1 MQCQCKEVLI
11 ENKEDL
17 MSKNLMPSDTE
28 VDVDATPAFRLP
40 DASSAMEGA
49 LARALDFCARKMGL
63 PSIEVALEQLRH
75 GDTTAREYC
84 HYSLAGQV
92 SEALGALDENVK
104 SVSMY
109 GYDATPEDLTL
120 AEGARAPIIH
130 LIVWATRRTGALHS
144 LISALD
150 SALVRDYSGMV
161 GPRRMAHLLDVQVIT
176 DEDVERRVGVAALL
190 TSLYNPALPVWE
202 R

>member
-1 MQCQCKEVLI
+1 
-11 ENKEDL
+11 
-17 MSKNLMPSDTE
+17 MSKNRVAQDTDVEANVTPS
-28 VDVDATPAFRLP
+28 FQLP

-49 LARALDFCARKMGL
+49 LARALDFCAKKMGL
-63 PSIEVALEQLRH
+63 PSVEVALERLRQ
-75 GDTTAREYC
+75 GDTPAREYC
-84 HYSLAGQV
+84 HYSLAVQV
-92 SEALGALDENVK
+92 AEALGALDDNVK

-120 AEGARAPIIH
+120 TEGARTPIIH
-130 LIVWATRRTGALHS
+130 LIVWAVRRTEALHS
-144 LISALD
+144 VIAALD
-150 SALVRDYSGMV
+150 SALAHDYAGMV

-176 DEDVERRVGVAALL
+176 DADVERRVGVAALL

>member
-1 MQCQCKEVLI
+1 MKT
-11 ENKEDL
+11 ND
-17 MSKNLMPSDTE
+17 MPKVTDT
-28 VDVDATPAFRLP
+28 DVDATPSFRLP

-49 LARALDFCARKMGL
+49 LARALDSCAKKLGL
-63 PSIEVALEQLRH
+63 PASELALELMRQ

-84 HYSLAGQV
+84 HYSLACQV
-92 SEALGALDENVK
+92 AEALGALDENVK

-109 GYDATPEDLTL
+109 GYDATPEDLAL
-120 AEGARAPIIH
+120 AEGSRAPMIH
-130 LIVWATRRTGALHS
+130 LIVWAVRRTGALHS
-144 LISALD
+144 VTSALD

-176 DEDVERRVGVAALL
+176 DDDVERRIGVAALL
-190 TSLYNPALPVWE
+190 SSLYNPALPIWK

>member
-1 MQCQCKEVLI
+1 
-11 ENKEDL
+11 
-17 MSKNLMPSDTE
+17 MSKIHDLKQTDV
-28 VDVDATPAFRLP
+28 VDVDVTPSFRLP
-40 DASSAMEGA
+40 DASSAIEGA

-63 PSIEVALEQLRH
+63 PTAEIALEHLRQ
-75 GDTTAREYC
+75 GDVAAREYC

-92 SEALGALDENVK
+92 AEAAGALDENVK
-104 SVSMY
+104 SVAMY

-120 AEGARAPIIH
+120 GEGTQAPMIH
-130 LIVWATRRTGALHS
+130 LIVWARRRTGALHS

-150 SALVRDYSGMV
+150 STLAQEYASIV
-161 GPRRMAHLLDVQVIT
+161 GPRRLAHLLDAQVIT

-190 TSLYNPALPVWE
+190 SSIYNPALPIWQ

>member
-1 MQCQCKEVLI
+1 
-11 ENKEDL
+11 
-17 MSKNLMPSDTE
+17 
-28 VDVDATPAFRLP
+28 
-40 DASSAMEGA
+40 
-49 LARALDFCARKMGL
+49 
-63 PSIEVALEQLRH
+63 
-75 GDTTAREYC
+75 
-84 HYSLAGQV
+84 
-92 SEALGALDENVK
+92 
-104 SVSMY
+104 MY

-130 LIVWATRRTGALHS
+130 LIVWAVRRTGALHS
-144 LISALD
+144 LVSALD